1 MLFEKKIKD
10 FNYNLFMGQ
19 PRWLSGLV
27 LPSAQGMIPEFQDQ
41 VPHWAP
47 CVEPAS
53 PSAYVSDSLSVSVS
67 LMNK

>member
-27 LPSAQGMIPEFQDQ
+27 LPSAQGVILKTRDQ
-41 VPHWAP
+41 VPRQIP
-47 CVEPAS
+47 CMEPAS
-53 PSAYVSDSLSVSVS
+53 PSVS
-67 LMNK
+67 LPLSCVSHE